1 MLLLFSSELASIF
14 CLFAL
19 SLIVVYPLSLIFF
32 FFFFALE
39 LVSLNSYFITM
50 HDLEIRKN
58 NEHRKSLSVYNY
70 CHYLS
75 LIGNRFLAGVV
86 AYTQETRFL
95 SFFFFLPVIIFTIE
109 IE

>member
-1 MLLLFSSELASIF
+1 MLVCSVINSG
-14 CLFAL
+14 L
-19 SLIVVYPLSLIFF
+19 SAILDFF

-95 SFFFFLPVIIFTIE
+95 SFFFFLPVIIFKGE
-109 IE
+109 PNFFF